1 MALGYQSAAS
11 FHFHVGENND
21 ELMTTPNLGK
31 LRVQQAEG
39 SDHAGYITFD
49 VCFCAQPGVRLLG
62 ISKLISNHC
71 ADYGLQD
78 YGLHWVQVRR
88 QMEDCGLRGG
98 GGWSGLC

>member
-39 SDHAGYITFD
+39 SDHAGYTTFD
-49 VCFCAQPGVRLLG
+49 VC
-62 ISKLISNHC
+62 
-71 ADYGLQD
+71 
-78 YGLHWVQVRR
+78 
-88 QMEDCGLRGG
+88 
-98 GGWSGLC
+98 